1 MANIRLLIKLKLK
14 MQNQLYNIFAIDYDT
29 GIEDVME
36 VVAKNVE
43 LGYMVNLCAYMQKRG
58 KQAQAENIKERILI
72 RFAKN
77 RNEVENMV
85 ESKEKELWPCN
96 ILTRT

>member
-1 MANIRLLIKLKLK
+1 MSSGDTKPEVTHDI
-14 MQNQLYNIFAIDYDT
+14 YGIDYNT

-36 VVAKNVE
+36 VGAKNVE
-43 LGYMVNLCAYMQKRG
+43 LGHMVNLCAYMQKRG

-77 RNEVENMV
+77 RNEVEKMV
-85 ESKEKELWPCN
+85 EAKEKELWSCN